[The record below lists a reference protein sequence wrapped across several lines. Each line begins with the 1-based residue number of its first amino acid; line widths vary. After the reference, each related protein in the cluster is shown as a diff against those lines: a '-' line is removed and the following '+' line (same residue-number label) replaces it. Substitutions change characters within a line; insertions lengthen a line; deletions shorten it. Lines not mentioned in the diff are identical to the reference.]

1 MTHIFLSRPTWV
13 SPDFSGGLDGFTSL
27 LKSIG
32 LNPRTLGTTDYP
44 HQSPLDEVIRIMDEC
59 EAAIILGYPQI
70 EITSGRLKD
79 KPIELPT
86 YLGTE
91 WNHIEAALAYSKKL
105 PLLVI
110 HHQDVS
116 RGIFDRGTLNSYVHK
131 IDLTESAWCL
141 KDAISGAIKSWREQ
155 IGKTSKSESS
165 PKQLVKESTVPI
177 CPNCSTDIKN
187 TYLSPLPVEFVEI
200 ENATHECYS
209 CGFKGNF

>member
-13 SPDFSGGLDGFTSL
+13 SPDFSAGLEGFTSF

-32 LNPRTLGTTDYP
+32 LNPRTLGATDYP

-70 EITSGRLKD
+70 EITSGTLKN
-79 KPIELPT
+79 KPLKSPSF
-86 YLGTE
+86 LGTE

-116 RGIFDRGTLNSYVHK
+116 RGIFDRGTLNSFVHE
-131 IDLTESAWCL
+131 IDLRDSAWCL
-141 KDAISGAIKSWREQ
+141 KEGISGAVKSWKER
-155 IGKTSKSESS
+155 IGKTAKPDLTSI
-165 PKQLVKESTVPI
+165 QLVKNTAIPI
-177 CPNCSTDIKN
+177 CPNCSTNIKT
-187 TYLSPLPVEFVEI
+187 TYLNPIPADFIEI
-200 ENATHECYS
+200 ENATHECVA
-209 CGFKGNF
+209 CGFKARK